1 MPEATATI
9 HHHGIRRPKRMG
21 DLDDPAAKLLDQ
33 ESTSGELGGCREKP
47 GRLATSSAP
56 RRNER
61 YFPRTDP
68 SRCLK
73 NSDGFISSPV
83 TIRMMFVS
91 ERLRSPRSTPPM

>member
-1 MPEATATI
+1 MSEATATI
-9 HHHGIRRPKRMG
+9 HRHGIRQPKHMD
-21 DLDDPAAKLLDQ
+21 DLDNIAAKLLDQ
-33 ESTSGELGGCREKP
+33 ESTSGGFGGCREKP
-47 GRLATSSAP
+47 SMLAMSSDP
-56 RRNER
+56 RRNGR